1 MTVYSFLFVHGSLV
15 ELIVMAQETDVIHW
29 ERILKLKV
37 FSSGS
42 DSIVRSWKIRDLFT
56 RPS

>member
-1 MTVYSFLFVHGSLV
+1 MYSFLFVHGSVV

-37 FSSGS
+37 FISGS
-42 DSIVRSWKIRDLFT
+42 DGIVRSWKIRDLFT